1 MIGTLPRS
9 STARSGSHRL
19 LSSPGFV
26 TSTADAESFMGGGVD
41 ATYQGKPDHGREIQ
55 SNCQAQ
61 WKSNYCKKSSRS
73 PRGHRS

>member
-41 ATYQGKPDHGREIQ
+41 ATYQGKPDHG
-55 SNCQAQ
+55 
-61 WKSNYCKKSSRS
+61 
-73 PRGHRS
+73 